1 MLPRLA
7 ANLTFESLGPTV
19 ATQEEE
25 EDDHL
30 IMLQFGVGAA
40 VGDMDFMLDQKRSYS
55 AIVTSETA
63 TLYKLSRA
71 SVESMMLESPRLLAV
86 VHSVMLK
93 SNYRSTAQFFE
104 AYV

>member
-1 MLPRLA
+1 MQKVVLPNPPAQL
-7 ANLTFESLGPTV
+7 
-19 ATQEEE
+19 
-25 EDDHL
+25 
-30 IMLQFGVGAA
+30 
-40 VGDMDFMLDQKRSYS
+40 RSETCGWCFCS

-93 SNYRSTAQFFE
+93 SNYRSTTQFLE